1 LEDPSFFYLL
11 RLFLEYDSL
20 RISPLAL
27 PSVLDARHTI
37 GAVLSDLI
45 GGGIWGGLGLVFLFF
60 LLRVLLRRQWIAMA
74 VFVLLF
80 GVVTGLFSGHPVIGA
95 CFGVLAV
102 SFFLAALLRFG
113 VLAAIICIFVPPDL
127 PLTTDLSAWYSGPT
141 VFVVAIVLALA
152 GYAFHTA
159 IAGRPLFKAGFL
171 ESD

>member
-1 LEDPSFFYLL
+1 
-11 RLFLEYDSL
+11 
-20 RISPLAL
+20 L
-27 PSVLDARHTI
+27 PSILDARHTI
-37 GAVLSDLI
+37 GPVLSDLI
-45 GGGIWGGLGLVFLFF
+45 GGGIWLGLGLVFLFF
-60 LLRVLLRRQWIAMA
+60 LLRVLLRQQWIAAA

-80 GVVTGLFSGHPVIGA
+80 GVVTGFLFSGHPVIGA
-95 CFGVLAV
+95 CFGVLAI

-152 GYAFHTA
+152 AYAFHTA
-159 IAGRPLFKAGFL
+159 VAGRPLFKAGLL